1 MNVASSLAKPCNW
14 KTNLDETVLLHI
26 TVTGPTAALGS
37 YPGDVLAGILDIAG
51 LAVDTVLGVYLEAL
65 V

>member
-1 MNVASSLAKPCNW
+1 M
-14 KTNLDETVLLHI
+14 LHI
-26 TVTGPTAALGS
+26 TVTGPAAALGS

-65 V
+65 L